1 MTKPPKL
8 LSSFAIAGGGDP
20 ESAPEAEPSA
30 LERRTIAPHFVAE
43 ALDCLPN
50 RADREEILQALGLP
64 LAQEAAISARTYG
77 ALWRAI
83 TDRMGDE
90 FFGLGGRA
98 MVPGSFTLMCHCAL
112 HAGTLR
118 RALPRALRLLAVT
131 VMDPRG
137 ELTTSGGLA
146 RIVLHDS
153 GAARSAFAYRT
164 FWILLHGLACWLVG
178 RRIPL
183 RLVDFRC
190 PEPELGADHRL
201 FFGAPVRFDQKV
213 SRLAFDESFLDLPIA
228 RSERA
233 LKQFLRG
240 SPANILVRHRYDAGL
255 AAHVRAKLRR
265 QKPAEW
271 PGVENLARALRM
283 PPSTFRHR
291 LKQEGLTYASIKEE
305 MRRALAIDLLL
316 NSGKSVGEVSAELG
330 FAEPSAFHRAF
341 RKWTSRS
348 PGVFREERGRAS
360 APPALDSDEILSTTV
375 P

>member
-1 MTKPPKL
+1 MTKPPKNF
-8 LSSFAIAGGGDP
+8 SAFAIAEGGKP
-20 ESAPEAEPSA
+20 EFAPEAELSA
-30 LERRTIAPHFVAE
+30 LERRTISPHFVEE

-50 RADREEILQALGLP
+50 RADRAEILQALGLP
-64 LAQEAAISARTYG
+64 PTDEAPISARTYG
-77 ALWRAI
+77 AIWRAI
-83 TDRMGDE
+83 TDHMGDE
-90 FFGLGGRA
+90 FFGLGGRS
-98 MVPGSFTLMCHCAL
+98 MIPGSFTLMCHCAL

-131 VMDPRG
+131 IMDPRG

-146 RIVLHDS
+146 QVVLHDS

-190 PEPELGADHRL
+190 PEPDLGADHRL
-201 FFGAPVRFDQKV
+201 FFGAPVRFDQPM
-213 SRLAFDESFLDLPIA
+213 SQLAFDESFLDLPII

-240 SPANILVRHRYDAGL
+240 APANILVRHRYDAGL
-255 AAHVRAKLRR
+255 AAQVRTRLRR
-265 QKPAEW
+265 EKPADW
-271 PGVENLARALRM
+271 PGVDALAEALRM

-291 LKQEGLTYASIKEE
+291 LKQEGLTYAAIKEE
-305 MRRALAIDLLL
+305 IRRALAIDLLL
-316 NSGKSVGEVSAELG
+316 NSGKSVGVIALELG

-341 RKWTSRS
+341 RKWTFKS
-348 PGVFREERGRAS
+348 PGVFRDERGK
-360 APPALDSDEILSTTV
+360 APAAPALGSDEILS
-375 P
+375 PIDP